1 MTPADAAELLALAA
15 AFDRRTVG
23 EADARAWAAALHAMP
38 LDDDAHAAVARHY
51 AETDRW
57 ITPAHVRQQRAK
69 IRAERIDQSNVF
81 DDGRP
86 DETPGQ
92 YLARRRALTAAIAN
106 GRNEVRTAAQTIGL
120 SPSTAPRALTGG
132 PAPETAERLTAI
144 GCRIPADVEDMLDE
158 HRPRRAA
165 RRASI
170 KAGQSDALAV
180 LCTWCGAAAGTPC
193 VRRTI
198 GPNRQHGARKV
209 RAVPHPT
216 RIERAGLN
224 GPDTAA

>member
-23 EADARAWAAALHAMP
+23 EADARAWTAALHAMP

-69 IRAERIDQSNVF
+69 IRAERIAQANVF

-86 DETPGQ
+86 EETPGQ
-92 YLARRRALTAAIAN
+92 FLARRRALTAAIAN
-106 GRNEVRTAAQTIGL
+106 GQTAAQAIGL
-120 SPSTAPRALTGG
+120 SPSSAPRALTGG
-132 PAPETAERLTAI
+132 PAPEIAEHLTVI
-144 GCRIPADVEDMLDE
+144 GCRIPADIEDLLDE
-158 HRPRRAA
+158 HRPRKAA
-165 RRASI
+165 RRAAI

-193 VRRTI
+193 VRRII

-216 RIERAGLN
+216 RIERAALN